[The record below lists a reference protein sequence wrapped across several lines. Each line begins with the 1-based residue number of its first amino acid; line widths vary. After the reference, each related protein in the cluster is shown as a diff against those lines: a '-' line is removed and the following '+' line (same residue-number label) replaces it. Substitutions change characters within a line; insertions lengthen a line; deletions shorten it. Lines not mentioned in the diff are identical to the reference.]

1 MFEVLAAS
9 AAPLSAAIDDEGFL
23 PPPLLLLLALD
34 FFLDLADFPPETVT
48 ISSPLISL
56 FVIELEERDL
66 FLVAL
71 DFPIRAC
78 GLRLSSSSEDIISE
92 TLRIRVGST

>member
-23 PPPLLLLLALD
+23 PPLLLLLALD